1 MRRSSELFAACAAIL
16 ALATACG
23 GGDES
28 NEGTQ
33 TGASTESAAD
43 ASEGAPAPTAE
54 PAAAP
59 AAAPTAASGATA
71 GGVGGPAGPGIG
83 GRAGELVNPAP
94 ETVVMLYHDLAQVA
108 FPFERVVAEDSRVSM
123 AKPIDKQAQRDAVR
137 AELEAGL
144 ASVREVGL
152 LRISMGANMSDYD
165 PTYGEFTIRALA
177 PSSVVTFDGYREH
190 VELRF
195 SNGLAAQT
203 WKVPAEEA
211 QLVRD
216 KIGQFQSA
224 SVDVL
229 VRITGVQPQAGGGGS
244 LQTEIVEYEL
254 RADPSGDRLA
264 QVRVAP

>member
-1 MRRSSELFAACAAIL
+1 MRRSSERLVAFAAIL
-16 ALATACG
+16 AFATACG

-28 NEGTQ
+28 NEAAQ
-33 TGASTESAAD
+33 TGAATESAAQTT
-43 ASEGAPAPTAE
+43 G
-54 PAAAP
+54 
-59 AAAPTAASGATA
+59 AAPTASGESAAMPTPA
-71 GGVGGPAGPGIG
+71 AADSAAAGGPARPGIG
-83 GRAGELVNPAP
+83 GRSGELVNPAP

-108 FPFERVVAEDSRVSM
+108 FPFDRVVAEDSRVSM

-137 AELEAGL
+137 AELEAAL
-144 ASVREVGL
+144 ASVRGVGL
-152 LRISMGANMSDYD
+152 LRISMGANLSDYD
-165 PTYGEFTIRALA
+165 PSYGEFTVRALA

-229 VRITGVQPQAGGGGS
+229 VRITGVQPEAGGGGS
-244 LQTEIVEYEL
+244 IQTEIVEYEL
-254 RADPSGDRLA
+254 RADPSGERLA
-264 QVRVAP
+264 QVRVAQ